1 MTIRRMLLRCA
12 LALPMALAGAG
23 GAFAQGYPTKP
34 IQLFVAFA
42 PGGAGDIVARV
53 LAKAMSQRLG
63 QPVVIENRPA
73 PMVAVVSTAKAR
85 PDGHTL
91 MVAGSG
97 TALSNALFKRLPYD
111 LMKDFVH
118 VSTMASFDL
127 TLIAGTQSPFN
138 SAADVTAYAKSHPG
152 KLTIGTVRLGSTQNL
167 TAEMF
172 RSMAGIDALIVPY
185 KTTGEI
191 LTALRS
197 GDIQVAFEIL
207 PPILNQI
214 TAKGL
219 KPLAVTSSKRFPGL
233 PQVPTLAESGVP
245 GFEAASWNGISA
257 PAGTPK
263 PVIERLA
270 REIQAAVA
278 SPEVQKELQSL
289 GMVAQASTSGQMA
302 QRMEADIAK
311 WSAVIEK
318 AGIERQ

>member
-1 MTIRRMLLRCA
+1 
-12 LALPMALAGAG
+12 
-23 GAFAQGYPTKP
+23 
-34 IQLFVAFA
+34 
-42 PGGAGDIVARV
+42 
-53 LAKAMSQRLG
+53 
-63 QPVVIENRPA
+63 
-73 PMVAVVSTAKAR
+73 
-85 PDGHTL
+85 
-91 MVAGSG
+91 
-97 TALSNALFKRLPYD
+97 
-111 LMKDFVH
+111 
-118 VSTMASFDL
+118 
-127 TLIAGTQSPFN
+127 
-138 SAADVTAYAKSHPG
+138 
-152 KLTIGTVRLGSTQNL
+152 
-167 TAEMF
+167 
-172 RSMAGIDALIVPY
+172 MAGIDALIVPY